1 VGVDRYN
8 NYYGMILKT
17 TDGGITWNKL
27 SFETPQALYSVF
39 FIDDNTGYA
48 VGYVGTAIRTTDGGT
63 TWTSLP
69 VGSPESLH
77 SVYFLTAS
85 KGFIVSD
92 QGYIY
97 RTINGGNTW
106 TTDSSGT
113 WNTLYSVF
121 FTDSTT
127 GYVVGQTGTILKTG
141 NGGSDFV
148 EEHKAASDLF
158 TLWPNPAKTMITI
171 TGSLPSQKELNVTI
185 IDLKGEEMHT
195 ETFRNKNKIEMN
207 ISSLPKGAYLVKIRS
222 DEAMEVKK
230 LVVE

>member
-1 VGVDRYN
+1 
-8 NYYGMILKT
+8 MILKT
-17 TDGGITWNKL
+17 TDGGTTWNKL
-27 SFETPQALYSVF
+27 TYETTQELYAVYF
-39 FIDDNTGYA
+39 TDDNTGYA

-77 SVYFLTAS
+77 SVYFLSAS

-106 TTDSSGT
+106 TVDSSGT
-113 WNTLYSVF
+113 GNTLYSVF

-127 GYVVGQTGTILKTG
+127 GYVVGQSGTILKTG

-148 EEHKAASDLF
+148 EEYKAASDLF

-171 TGSLPSQKELNVTI
+171 TGSLSPQKELNVTI
-185 IDLKGEEMHT
+185 IDLKGRQVLN
-195 ETFRNKNKIEMN
+195 ETFNNKNKIEMN
-207 ISSLPKGAYLVKIRS
+207 ISTLPKGAYLVKIRA
-222 DEAMEVKK
+222 EEGMEVKK

>member
-1 VGVDRYN
+1 VGADRYN

-17 TDGGITWNKL
+17 TDGGTTWNKL
-27 SFETPQALYSVF
+27 TFETTQKLYSVF
-39 FIDDNTGYA
+39 FTDDNTGYA
-48 VGYVGTAIRTTDGGT
+48 VGYVGTAIRTIDGGT
-63 TWTSLP
+63 TWTTLP

-77 SVYFLTAS
+77 SVYFPTAS

-113 WNTLYSVF
+113 WNTLNSVF

-127 GYVVGQTGTILKTG
+127 GYVVGQSGTILKTG

-148 EEHKAASDLF
+148 EEHKLASDLF
-158 TLWPNPAKTMITI
+158 TICPNPAKNIVTI
-171 TGSLPSQKELNVTI
+171 TCSLPAPRELNIAVV
-185 IDLKGEEMHT
+185 DFKGRQVLN
-195 ETFRNKNKIEMN
+195 ETFNNKNKIEMN
-207 ISSLPKGAYLVKIRS
+207 ISTLLKGAYLVKIRS

>member
-1 VGVDRYN
+1 
-8 NYYGMILKT
+8 
-17 TDGGITWNKL
+17 
-27 SFETPQALYSVF
+27 
-39 FIDDNTGYA
+39 
-48 VGYVGTAIRTTDGGT
+48 
-63 TWTSLP
+63 
-69 VGSPESLH
+69 
-77 SVYFLTAS
+77 
-85 KGFIVSD
+85 VSD

>member
-1 VGVDRYN
+1 VGADRYN

-17 TDGGITWNKL
+17 TDGGTTWNKL
-27 SFETPQALYSVF
+27 TFETTQELFSVYF
-39 FIDDNTGYA
+39 TDDNTGYA

-63 TWTSLP
+63 TWTTLP
-69 VGSPESLH
+69 IGSPESLH

-127 GYVVGQTGTILKTG
+127 GYVVGRSGTILKTG

-148 EEHKAASDLF
+148 EEHKAVSDHF
-158 TLWPNPAKTMITI
+158 TLWPNPAKNIITI
-171 TGSLPSQKELNVTI
+171 TGSLSPQKELNVTI
-185 IDLKGEEMHT
+185 FDLKGEQMLT
-195 ETFRNKNKIEMN
+195 ETFNNKNKVEMN
-207 ISSLPKGAYLVKIRS
+207 ISSLPKGAYLVKIRAE
-222 DEAMEVKK
+222 DRVEVKK
-230 LVVE
+230 LVVD